1 VQIDEKKYLP
11 ESEFSP
17 DTGNEDLINRK
28 YPPVKLE
35 KSSESKPLRLD
46 RQIHK
51 KIIFTLTRK
60 VIV

>member
-35 KSSESKPLRLD
+35 KSSESKPLRFEIV
-46 RQIHK
+46 RQIYDK
-51 KIIFTLTRK
+51 NNIYIN
-60 VIV
+60 